1 MPDFKPDR
9 PPHRSSQLAA
19 QQPRDLLGI
28 GPEVDAFAY
37 LIALKSMTPPL
48 AIGLFGAWG
57 SGKSFFIRSLQQRID
72 RLLAEGKTA
81 PAGVSLPFH
90 RSVVQIEFNAWQYM
104 QGNLWASLLD
114 HLLRNLDGDA
124 LEADDLVGA
133 RQREYL
139 TKMRTAKEALLS
151 EQQRLRTLE
160 EERQA
165 AVATLE
171 QKRAARAVALVELER
186 ARRQN
191 PIALAAASQP
201 VKRELSRLASRAGVP
216 DVMATAE
223 DVGQAVRE
231 IRATVTRGGG
241 LVTTLRRAGW
251 LYTAS
256 LTVALVALPVL
267 AGWLATTH
275 SWSAVTQA
283 SALVASLLVV
293 VVAAVK
299 GANRSLSKLVED
311 LERVEKDAT
320 KEVNLAVQQ
329 AEQDLAQ
336 KDEQVA
342 QAQERERELAG
353 QTAELSAKLDAV
365 TPGRVLNEFLAD
377 RLGSDDYRKYLGLP
391 AIVRRD
397 LDRLS
402 RIIERENLAADQ
414 DDAGE
419 SDDSVTRRIN
429 RIVLYIDDLDRCPT
443 DVVIQVLQAVHLLL
457 AFPLF
462 VVVVAVDSRWLAGSL
477 EDFYK
482 VQLGSRSGASSDDY
496 LEKIFQVPF
505 IVNRLETEGRR
516 QIVQG
521 LLGPV
526 LATSGSSGTAAA
538 GEEPQT
544 GASVRVLAELLA
556 RMSDVDAG
564 ATPWL
569 EAARMQINAEELAF
583 MNDLAPLLGDTPRS
597 VKRFVNVYQ
606 LIKSIARARGA
617 YTGADAQAVLF
628 LLALATGQ
636 PADAKLVADAV
647 EQAAADERSEEL
659 TLQDAVCADD
669 DPAPQAGSAGPLT
682 AWLLA
687 RPVWANKPV
696 RELSPWLP
704 SVQRFSFAL

>member
-1 MPDFKPDR
+1 MPDFKPDS
-9 PPHRSSQLAA
+9 PPHRSSQLTA

-81 PAGVSLPFH
+81 PPGTKLPFH
-90 RSVVQIEFNAWQYM
+90 RSVVQIEFNVWQYM

-139 TKMRTAKEALLS
+139 TKMRTSKEALLN

-165 AVATLE
+165 AVTTLE
-171 QKRAARAVALVELER
+171 EKRAARAVALVELER

-191 PIALAAASQP
+191 PVALAAVSQP
-201 VKRELSRLASRAGVP
+201 VRRELSRLATRGGVP

-241 LVTTLRRAGW
+241 VVTTLRRAGW

-256 LTVALVALPVL
+256 LIVVLVALPVL
-267 AGWLATTH
+267 GGWLASTH

-283 SALVASLLVV
+283 SALIASLLVV
-293 VVAAVK
+293 VLAALK

-320 KEVNLAVQQ
+320 KEINLAVQK
-329 AEQDLAQ
+329 AERDLAQ

-342 QAQERERELAG
+342 QAQERERKLAG
-353 QTAELSAKLDAV
+353 QTAELAAKLDAV
-365 TPGRVLNEFLAD
+365 TPGRVLNEFLAE

-402 RIIERENLAADQ
+402 RIIERENLTAD
-414 DDAGE
+414 DDARE
-419 SDDSVTRRIN
+419 SDDSVTRQIN

-482 VQLGSRSGASSDDY
+482 VQLGSRSGASADDY

-505 IVNRLETEGRR
+505 LVSRLETEGRR

-526 LATSGSSGTAAA
+526 AATSGSSGPAA
-538 GEEPQT
+538 GPEEPHV
-544 GASVRVLAELLA
+544 GASVLELAELLA

-564 ATPWL
+564 SAPWL
-569 EAARMQINAEELAF
+569 EAARMQINVEELAF

-606 LIKSIARARGA
+606 LIKSIARARGS
-617 YTGADAQAVLF
+617 YTAADAQAVLF

-636 PADAKLVADAV
+636 PADAQVVADAV
-647 EQAAADERSEEL
+647 EQAAAEELSENL
-659 TLQDAVCADD
+659 TLQHAVCVDS
-669 DPAPQAGSAGPLT
+669 DPLPQAGSSGPLT
-682 AWLLA
+682 AWLMA

-696 RELSPWLP
+696 RDLGPWLP